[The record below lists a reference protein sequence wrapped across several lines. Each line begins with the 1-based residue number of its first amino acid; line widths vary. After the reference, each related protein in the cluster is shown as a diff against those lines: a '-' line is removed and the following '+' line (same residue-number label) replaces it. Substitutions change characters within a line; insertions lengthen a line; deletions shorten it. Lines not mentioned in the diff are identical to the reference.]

1 MVKYKALIP
10 IFLVFSLLVSCNL
23 FRTGIEYQKGHA
35 QFGNKLAVM
44 GFQPALLPHQG
55 PKTMR
60 DPINGSV
67 FMAEPTSEA
76 TAGELTDNLYRL
88 LLDRGDYTLIPPG
101 KVDRAAMD
109 LEISRPGLVEKP
121 KELYVEVG
129 KRLGSDLIM
138 VGYIYRWRERKGE
151 AYGVKSA
158 ASVAFSLSL
167 IAVKD
172 GAVVWSGRFDKT
184 QRSLTENLLDLIT
197 FLRGKGRWM
206 SAKELALIGLEKVV
220 KEIPSPGGLTE

>member
-1 MVKYKALIP
+1 MKYKALIP
-10 IFLVFSLLVSCNL
+10 IFLVFSLLVSSCNL
-23 FRTGIEYQKGHA
+23 FRRGTQYQKGEP
-35 QFGNKLAVM
+35 QLGSRLAVA
-44 GFQPALLPHQG
+44 GFHPALLSHQG

-67 FMAEPTSEA
+67 FMAEPTSETSA
-76 TAGELTDNLYRL
+76 RELTDNLYRL
-88 LLDRGDYTLIPPG
+88 LSHRGDYTLIAPG
-101 KVDRAAMD
+101 KVDSAAMD
-109 LEISRPGLVEKP
+109 LEISNPGLVEKP
-121 KELYVEVG
+121 KQFYVEVG
-129 KRLGSDLIM
+129 RRLGSDL
-138 VGYIYRWRERKGE
+138 VVAGYIYRWRERKGE
-151 AYGVKSA
+151 AYGVKRA

-172 GAVVWSGRFDKT
+172 GTVVWSGRFDKT

-220 KEIPSPGGLTE
+220 KEIPSPGGLTQ